1 LVSVT
6 TSDKGTVEF
15 EYDLGRRMVARRGRT
30 GSETFRYD
38 DVGNPH
44 ESGPTDPARVYD
56 PGSRLK
62 LRGNVEYEYDARGRL
77 AAKHVRLDDGA
88 QKTTRY
94 RYDSFDLLRTVEL
107 PDYHVVHMVYD
118 AFARRVEKRVTK
130 KDGQRTRTVSTT
142 HYIWDQVSVVHE
154 IESNAKGAREVTTF
168 LYEDPSDTVP
178 IAERGAGNWLHYVH
192 ELNGAPEE
200 IVDGE
205 GRIVTRASHS
215 AFGVWR
221 WSQSTT
227 DVAVPF
233 RFPGQLEDAETGL
246 LYNRYRT
253 YDPETGRFLTP
264 DPIGLDGGLNLYGYG
279 PNPVAWIDPM
289 GWRHHM
295 TVTRA
300 PRGFNAAHA
309 SARTPGGPQYQ
320 SGMHNCP
327 GGPPASENL
336 QSRARCHTEQ
346 KFAHDLI
353 QSGQRYQGQD
363 FTLSGELPPC
373 PNCHRALQ
381 HAADR
386 SGANIQYQWTG
397 PDGRP

>member
-1 LVSVT
+1 VRASPAG
-6 TSDKGTVEF
+6 S
-15 EYDLGRRMVARRGRT
+15 GR
-30 GSETFRYD
+30 
-38 DVGNPH
+38 
-44 ESGPTDPARVYD
+44 
-56 PGSRLK
+56 
-62 LRGNVEYEYDARGRL
+62 
-77 AAKHVRLDDGA
+77 GA
-88 QKTTRY
+88 QG
-94 RYDSFDLLRTVEL
+94 VG
-107 PDYHVVHMVYD
+107 V
-118 AFARRVEKRVTK
+118 
-130 KDGQRTRTVSTT
+130 GQ
-142 HYIWDQVSVVHE
+142 DE
-154 IESNAKGAREVTTF
+154 AAGA
-168 LYEDPSDTVP
+168 L
-178 IAERGAGNWLHYVH
+178 GA
-192 ELNGAPEE
+192 AQRE

-353 QSGQRYQGQD
+353 QSGQRYRGQE

-381 HAADR
+381 QAADR

-397 PDGRP
+397 PDADRRP